1 MSKFFVTLLFM
12 CFCHIIDDFF
22 LQRILADMKQKTWWE
37 KNAPDEMYKNDYKCA
52 LIVHSFSWAF
62 SIMLPILIM
71 NWAAI
76 MASNMLMFAFLC
88 IFSVNVFLH
97 ALTDN
102 AKANLKIISLCY
114 DQGFHLVQILLSLMC
129 FEMFLC

>member
-1 MSKFFVTLLFM
+1 MSKFFIPLF
-12 CFCHIIDDFF
+12 FVSFSF
-22 LQRILADMKQKTWWE
+22 LS
-37 KNAPDEMYKNDYKCA
+37 APDELYKNDYKCA

-76 MASNMLMFAFLC
+76 MASNMLMLAVLC
-88 IFSVNVFLH
+88 IFSANVLLH

-114 DQGFHLVQILLSLMC
+114 DQGFHMPSPAPFRITGI
-129 FEMFLC
+129 E